1 MLRTSIP
8 LKNLLKIFKFLDI
21 PTALNFHLK
30 IFGKIMYDIAIIGA
44 GPSGLFAGFQAGM
57 LGLKA
62 VIIDT
67 LKHAG
72 GQCSALYPEKPIYD
86 IPAIPVIKAEDLT
99 QSLLKQIEKF
109 NHAMELGAFV
119 ESFEKNDETASFT
132 LNLLQNKERKQ
143 ISAKTIIIA
152 VGGGS
157 FGPNRPP
164 LENIEDFEEHSV
176 FYMVNN
182 KNQFAG
188 KNVVIS
194 GGGDSAVDWA
204 ILLSQIANVSII
216 HRRHS
221 FRAHD
226 SSIQELNSLIDT
238 GKITLLAPY
247 KMSKLNGENGQLE
260 SVMIENIDDSSQI
273 EIKADFLLPFFGL
286 AMEIGP
292 VKHWGL
298 EFEEKHIKVEPS
310 TMKTNIDGI
319 FAIGDIAT
327 YKGKL
332 KLILCGFS
340 EAATACYAARS
351 HIFPEKSFHF
361 EYSTTTFNK

>member
-1 MLRTSIP
+1 
-8 LKNLLKIFKFLDI
+8 
-21 PTALNFHLK
+21 
-30 IFGKIMYDIAIIGA
+30 MYDIAIIGA
-44 GPSGLFAGFQAGM
+44 GPSGLFAAFQAGM
-57 LGLKA
+57 LGLNA
-62 VIIDT
+62 IIIDT

-99 QSLLKQIEKF
+99 QNLLKQIEKF
-109 NHAMELGAFV
+109 NHKMELGTFV
-119 ESFEKNDETASFT
+119 ESFTKNDDKTFT
-132 LNLLQNKERKQ
+132 LHTLQNKQEKKIHTR
-143 ISAKTIIIA
+143 TIIVAI
-152 VGGGS
+152 GGGS

-164 LENIEDFEEHSV
+164 LKDIEDFEEQSV

-182 KNQFAG
+182 KNKFDG
-188 KNVVIS
+188 KNVIIS

-204 ILLSQIANVSII
+204 ILLSKTANVSIV
-216 HRRHS
+216 HRRSS

-226 SSIQELNSLIDT
+226 SSLKELNSLIDS
-238 GKITLLAPY
+238 KQITLLAPY
-247 KMSKLNGENGQLE
+247 KMSKLNGTNGKLE
-260 SVMIENIDDSSQI
+260 SLIIENIDDGSER

-286 AMEIGP
+286 AMEIGSI
-292 VKHWGL
+292 KNWGF
-298 EFEEKHIKVEPS
+298 EFEEKYIKVEPS
-310 TMKTNIDGI
+310 TMQTNIDGI

-340 EAATACYAARS
+340 EATMACYAARS

>member
-1 MLRTSIP
+1 MT
-8 LKNLLKIFKFLDI
+8 
-21 PTALNFHLK
+21 
-30 IFGKIMYDIAIIGA
+30 YDIAIIGA

-62 VIIDT
+62 IIIDT

-86 IPAIPVIKAEDLT
+86 IPAIPSIKAEDLT
-99 QSLLKQIEKF
+99 QNLLKQIEKF
-109 NHAMELGAFV
+109 NHEFSLGSYL
-119 ESFEKNDETASFT
+119 ESFSKNEDSTFT
-132 LNLLQNKERKQ
+132 LNLIQNKEIKKI
-143 ISAKTIIIA
+143 ISKTIIIA
-152 VGGGS
+152 IGGGS

-164 LENIEDFEEHSV
+164 LENIQDFEEKSV

-182 KNQFAG
+182 KKQFEG
-188 KNVVIS
+188 KSVVIS

-204 ILLSQIANVSII
+204 ILLSEIANVSII
-216 HRRHS
+216 HRRNS
-221 FRAHD
+221 FKAHD
-226 SSIQELNSLIDT
+226 SSLKDLQKLIDSK
-238 GKITLLAPY
+238 KITLYAPY
-247 KMSKLNGENGQLE
+247 KMKELHGNNGIL
-260 SVMIENIDDSSQI
+260 SSISIENIDDDSIKQI
-273 EIKADFLLPFFGL
+273 PADFLLPFFGL
-286 AMEIGP
+286 AMEIGSA
-292 VKHWGL
+292 KNWGL

-310 TMKTNIDGI
+310 TMETNISGI
-319 FAIGDIAT
+319 FAIGDIAS

-340 EAATACYAARS
+340 EAATACYCARK

>member
-1 MLRTSIP
+1 
-8 LKNLLKIFKFLDI
+8 LLKIFKFLDI
-21 PTALNFHLK
+21 PTALIFHLK

-99 QSLLKQIEKF
+99 QNLLKQIEKF

-119 ESFEKNDETASFT
+119 ESFEKNEETASFT

-204 ILLSQIANVSII
+204 ILLSQIANVSIV
-216 HRRHS
+216 HRRNS

-226 SSIQELNSLIDT
+226 SSLKELNSLIES

-247 KMSKLNGENGQLE
+247 KMSKLNGENGKLE
-260 SVMIENIDDSSQI
+260 SVTIENIDDSSQI
-273 EIKADFLLPFFGL
+273 DIKADFLLPFFGL

-292 VKHWGL
+292 VKNWGL